1 MPTTRWR
8 GDAPS
13 VAQVQTITIGTNDVA
28 TTYKATING
37 KTVSVPGNAGG
48 ANSTAADLGNA
59 LKAAGVPQEF
69 AEIAWSVSTNVVTG
83 TAVKAGKPFTLAA
96 STTGGTGTISTAVT
110 TTSSGP
116 NDAGIV
122 ANWSTAANPATG
134 DDIVFDTGASDVLYG
149 LDQHTVTPNSITIL
163 PGFSGKIGLPAVNSD
178 NASATYF
185 EYRPQYLQYGTTGVG
200 GTVNVTISGGAG
212 RIKLDQGS
220 APAIWNVTNSAQRL
234 EAGIPAVLLKGT
246 NAANALN
253 VNKGDVA
260 VAFFGGETATLV
272 SLNVGY
278 ETNPA
283 GDSTVWL
290 GAGVTLAN
298 ATLVQTGGS
307 LTVNSATSGTATITQ
322 YDGNLTLQA
331 GAQTGLSVLG
341 GTCVYNS
348 TGTLGGTPVIGGS
361 GTLDFSQDLRAKT
374 VTNPINLYGAKSKL
388 LDPNKVVSSLVID
401 LNQLPVSANVD
412 IGVNIKLTRTVPP

>member
-1 MPTTRWR
+1 MPTNRWR

-13 VAQVQTITIGTNDVA
+13 IAQVQTITIGTNDVA
-28 TTYKATING
+28 TTYKVTING
-37 KTVSVPGNAGG
+37 KPVSVPGNAGG
-48 ANSTAADLGNA
+48 ANNTAADLANA
-59 LKAAGVPQEF
+59 LKTAGVPQEF
-69 AEIAWSVSTNVVTG
+69 AEVSWSVATNVVTG
-83 TAVKAGKPFTLAA
+83 TAAKAGKPFTLAVA
-96 STTGGTGTISTAVT
+96 VSGGSGTISTAVT
-110 TTSSGP
+110 TSSSGP
-116 NDAGIV
+116 NDAGIA
-122 ANWSTAANPATG
+122 ANWSTGALPATG
-134 DDIVFDTGASDVLYG
+134 DDVVFDSGASDVLYG
-149 LDQHTVTPNSITIL
+149 LDQHAVTPGSMTVS
-163 PGFSGKIGLPAVNSD
+163 PGFTGKIGLPAVNAD

-200 GTVNVTISGGAG
+200 GTVDVTISGGAG
-212 RIKLDQGS
+212 RIKFDQGT

-234 EAGIPAVLLKGT
+234 EAGIPSVLLKGT

-253 VNKGDVA
+253 VNKGDVG
-260 VAFFGGETATLV
+260 VAFFGGEVATLL

-290 GAGVTLAN
+290 GAGVTLAD
-298 ATLVQTGGS
+298 ATLVQTGGN

-322 YDGNLTLQA
+322 YDGNLTLQT
-331 GAQTGLSVLG
+331 GAQTGLAVLG

-401 LNQLPVSANVD
+401 LNQLAISANLD
-412 IGVNIKLTRTVPP
+412 IGVNIKLTRSTPP